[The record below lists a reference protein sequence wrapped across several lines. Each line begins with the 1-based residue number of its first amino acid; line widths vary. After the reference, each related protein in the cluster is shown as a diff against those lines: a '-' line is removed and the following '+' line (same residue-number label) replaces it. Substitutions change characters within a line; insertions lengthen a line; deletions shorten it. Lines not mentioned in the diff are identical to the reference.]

1 MYQVLVN
8 LANNMLCKQYENR
21 LAKYDIFLYKFWPPR
36 REDGRFELVTFDSRG
51 AVSSRLRIQQIA
63 ITYYYS
69 DTFVHIILATLTLC
83 SSQEV
88 CNLRLEASCLGNRFP
103 ERSISHLN
111 PDAAKS
117 DAIKTSALLEDL
129 NSLPFGVATLGL
141 FDLYE
146 PALSSILTGLQ
157 DLVAHLEAV
166 AETCQTKGLST
177 RHQQNNL
184 NEVVILIKD
193 CKRLVYLKF
202 AIMTC

>member
-1 MYQVLVN
+1 M
-8 LANNMLCKQYENR
+8 KDR

-36 REDGRFELVTFDSRG
+36 REDGRFELVTFNSRG
-51 AVSSRLRIQQIA
+51 AVSSQLRYPLGSKIQQIA

-69 DTFVHIILATLTLC
+69 DTFVHIILATLTSC

-166 AETCQTKGLST
+166 AETSCQTKGLRT
-177 RHQQNNL
+177 GHQRNNL

>member
-1 MYQVLVN
+1 M
-8 LANNMLCKQYENR
+8 
-21 LAKYDIFLYKFWPPR
+21 
-36 REDGRFELVTFDSRG
+36 
-51 AVSSRLRIQQIA
+51 
-63 ITYYYS
+63 
-69 DTFVHIILATLTLC
+69 
-83 SSQEV
+83 
-88 CNLRLEASCLGNRFP
+88 EASCLGKRFP

-146 PALSSILTGLQ
+146 PELSSILTGLQ

-166 AETCQTKGLST
+166 AETSCQTKGLST

-184 NEVVILIKD
+184 NKVVILIKD

-202 AIMTC
+202 AIMTCGITFTLNCNQVRDTAQYSACTVKSPKHKLV